1 MKYSSD
7 SVIWTL
13 NETDTSTL
21 LLNLGR
27 VRCSIRKLVTC
38 VINQILSER
47 LVDETPGTQ
56 ESDVKRIMILI
67 GKVGGKIPFEKAV

>member
-21 LLNLGR
+21 LLNVGR
-27 VRCSIRKLVTC
+27 VRCSVRKLVMC
-38 VINQILSER
+38 VIHQILLER
-47 LVDETPGTQ
+47 LVDETPDTQ
-56 ESDVKRIMILI
+56 ESDVKRITILI
-67 GKVGGKIPFEKAV
+67 GKVGGKISFEKVV